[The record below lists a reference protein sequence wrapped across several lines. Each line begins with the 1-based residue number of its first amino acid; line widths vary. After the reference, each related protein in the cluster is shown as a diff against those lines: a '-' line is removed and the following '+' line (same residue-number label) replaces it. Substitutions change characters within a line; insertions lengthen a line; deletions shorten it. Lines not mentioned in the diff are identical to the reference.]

1 MSCMKVLVSACLMGR
16 NCKYNGGNNYSVEL
30 QDFLNGKAVI
40 GVCTEVAAGMPVPRP
55 PVEIVEG
62 VVTDIHGK
70 NVDVLYR
77 QGVAR
82 VMEQI
87 QNEDIEYAVLQ
98 SRSPTC
104 GVKQIYDGTF
114 SKKLIE
120 GRGILA
126 EALIQAGYRVI
137 DVEDLKN
144 DTISRE
150 A

>member
-1 MSCMKVLVSACLMGR
+1 MKVLVSACLMGR
-16 NCKYNGGNNYSVEL
+16 NCKYNGGNNYSDEL
-30 QDFLNGKAVI
+30 QEILKGKEVI
-40 GVCTEVAAGMPVPRP
+40 EVCPEVAAGMPVPRP
-55 PVEIVEG
+55 SVEIVEG

-70 NVDVLYR
+70 NVDALYR

-114 SKKLIE
+114 SKKLI
-120 GRGILA
+120 
-126 EALIQAGYRVI
+126 
-137 DVEDLKN
+137 
-144 DTISRE
+144 
-150 A
+150 

>member
-1 MSCMKVLVSACLMGR
+1 
-16 NCKYNGGNNYSVEL
+16 
-30 QDFLNGKAVI
+30 
-40 GVCTEVAAGMPVPRP
+40 
-55 PVEIVEG
+55 
-62 VVTDIHGK
+62 
-70 NVDVLYR
+70 
-77 QGVAR
+77 
-82 VMEQI
+82 MEQI

-126 EALIQAGYRVI
+126 EALIRAGYRVI

-144 DTISRE
+144 DTISRD
-150 A
+150 ARRSAPMRSI